1 MTLPDNVRNPQ
12 TGAQSQPF
20 IINTFFMDTFQ
31 VDTSSTLRVRA
42 DTFND
47 ILNANSN
54 RDAER
59 VNLNIKLTLTFDTTN
74 PLPQGSEIK
83 VFIPT
88 D

>member
-1 MTLPDNVRNPQ
+1 
-12 TGAQSQPF
+12 
-20 IINTFFMDTFQ
+20 MDTFL
-31 VDTSSTLRVRA
+31 VDISSTLRVRA

-88 D
+88 DQAVLSGAALAINA